1 MHQDGHYPQSSPLVN
16 GSLGSLGQEPQ
27 RQPEEMLGEVRE
39 LPRGDGLPL
48 LTVIVA
54 AFVLLAIC
62 IVLAVHFGPTFRQGH
77 ATLLTEP
84 PALKPEDGICLTH
97 WRLLGLQDSHRET
110 QQGLPIP
117 HSGPALDGHRAS
129 TDEVTYL

>member
-16 GSLGSLGQEPQ
+16 GSLGQEPQ
-27 RQPEEMLGEVRE
+27 RQPAEMLGEVRE

-62 IVLAVHFGPTFRQGH
+62 IVLAVRFGPTPHQGH

-84 PALKPEDGICLTH
+84 PALKPEDGVRLTH

-110 QQGLPIP
+110 QQGLPSP